1 VVVIARVEYKVAYPD
16 TPIVVRQRVLYCCQC
31 RVTRTERADLR
42 FLNDFK
48 KMWSSRSPSA
58 TDQRTVCNLYTRVRL
73 RNRAVRVCATV
84 LSNCAVCLLVQFK
97 ACSSLRRPWPR
108 IKATVSGAHRV
119 QNRSSNTGR
128 ARAVQRSFPAHKL
141 SWTDLRKLVDPVT
154 QSVSWS
160 RPMLRIDWLQTL
172 QRN

>member
-1 VVVIARVEYKVAYPD
+1 VVVIARVEYKVAFPD

-31 RVTRTERADLR
+31 RVTRTKRADLR

-73 RNRAVRVCATV
+73 RNRAVRVCDSV
-84 LSNCAVCLLVQFK
+84 VQLFCLSVSSVQGVQFS
-97 ACSSLRRPWPR
+97 ASSPWPR

-160 RPMLRIDWLQTL
+160 RPMLRIDWLHTL

>member
-1 VVVIARVEYKVAYPD
+1 MVVIARVEYKVAFPD

-73 RNRAVRVCATV
+73 RNRAVRVCDSV
-84 LSNCAVCLLVQFK
+84 VQLFCLLVQFK
-97 ACSSLRRPWPR
+97 ACSSLRRLHGR
-108 IKATVSGAHRV
+108 ELKR
-119 QNRSSNTGR
+119 RSA
-128 ARAVQRSFPAHKL
+128 AR
-141 SWTDLRKLVDPVT
+141 TEC
-154 QSVSWS
+154 
-160 RPMLRIDWLQTL
+160 RIDRRIPAAPGLFNARSL
-172 QRN
+172 HIN